1 MVSRIAGHLQKLGH
15 VRQWLTHP
23 SLEGQH
29 SRAARYVFPSL
40 ALQID
45 QLPTFGDNF
54 SYILKPLTKANGSH
68 AMCVDCGD
76 ASQTISWLEHI
87 MTTTGEA
94 EQQHQ
99 QGNEQET
106 FVMSQLHIWNTHHHW
121 DHCGQNEQ
129 LVKWAQT
136 TLSGLDSTGI
146 SNTNGTVRVFA
157 QDERVDEITDRVVPG
172 DELQVTD
179 RATCRVIATPGH
191 TNGQCSFLI
200 SKTGATA
207 VEGESD
213 NNANDT
219 GDMDQSPQ
227 LLFCGDTLFVGGC
240 GRFFDGPAYTSAFET
255 MQKLKQ
261 LDQDTLVFCAHEYT
275 QQNLRFVQ
283 DMVNERQVVDW
294 VSQPTVNYLADT
306 VAEQRKDK
314 QPTVPST
321 IGIESEI
328 NPFLMAST
336 VDDFALVRDARD
348 NF

>member
-1 MVSRIAGHLQKLGH
+1 MPMILVIWINLR
-15 VRQWLTHP
+15 
-23 SLEGQH
+23 
-29 SRAARYVFPSL
+29 
-40 ALQID
+40 
-45 QLPTFGDNF
+45 NF
-54 SYILKPLTKANGSH
+54 SFVYELCKIHTTYLAVHAYPPKPYSARFSSKHKA
-68 AMCVDCGD
+68 
-76 ASQTISWLEHI
+76 
-87 MTTTGEA
+87 
-94 EQQHQ
+94 
-99 QGNEQET
+99 
-106 FVMSQLHIWNTHHHW
+106 
-121 DHCGQNEQ
+121 
-129 LVKWAQT
+129 
-136 TLSGLDSTGI
+136 
-146 SNTNGTVRVFA
+146 
-157 QDERVDEITDRVVPG
+157 
-172 DELQVTD
+172 
-179 RATCRVIATPGH
+179 
-191 TNGQCSFLI
+191 
-200 SKTGATA
+200 
-207 VEGESD
+207 
-213 NNANDT
+213 
-219 GDMDQSPQ
+219 
-227 LLFCGDTLFVGGC
+227 GDTLFVGGC